1 MAVTIDTVYQRVL
14 AIANKEQRGYLTP
27 QEFNL
32 LANQAQ
38 MDIFE
43 QYFYDLNQFGRIKR
57 NKTEYSDMVDIINE
71 KLKPFQQWRTVM
83 SVSSGSVGTLATDL
97 HKLGKVVFT
106 GRSATGSAA
115 SSFLLEIEEVQPN
128 DLAILEMS
136 PLTRSTEERPY
147 FVRKTASTIDLYPTS
162 TFASSSAVNYNYIKK
177 PTEAVWGYV
186 VVKNEALHDSNS
198 ATDFELHAS
207 EETELVIKILSLAG
221 ITIKDPSLYQ
231 VGDKE
236 EIEKIQQEKL

>member
-1 MAVTIDTVYQRVL
+1 MAVSIDTVYQRVL

-115 SSFLLEIEEVQPN
+115 SSFLTEIEEVQPN

-136 PLTRSTEERPY
+136 PPVSYTHLT
-147 FVRKTASTIDLYPTS
+147 LPTK
-162 TFASSSAVNYNYIKK
+162 A
-177 PTEAVWGYV
+177 
-186 VVKNEALHDSNS
+186 
-198 ATDFELHAS
+198 
-207 EETELVIKILSLAG
+207 
-221 ITIKDPSLYQ
+221 
-231 VGDKE
+231 
-236 EIEKIQQEKL
+236 

>member
-1 MAVTIDTVYQRVL
+1 MAVSIDTVYQRVL

-43 QYFYDLNQFGRIKR
+43 QYFYDLNQFSRIKR
-57 NKTEYSDMVDIINE
+57 NETEYSDMVDIINE

-147 FVRKTASTIDLYPTS
+147 FVRKTASTIDLYPTA
-162 TFASSSAVNYNYIKK
+162 TFASSSAVNYNYIKN
-177 PTEAVWGYV
+177 PADVEWAYTV
-186 VVKNEALHDSNS
+186 VNDQSLYNASS
-198 ATDFELHAS
+198 STDFELHAS